1 MGSLFDWI
9 IGFGLAV
16 IGILILIVKFSRTD
30 KHDNEFGKAAHYQYI
45 IIGIFLI
52 IGGII
57 YLIKI

>member
-1 MGSLFDWI
+1 MDSLFDWI
-9 IGFGLAV
+9 IGLGLV
-16 IGILILIVKFSRTD
+16 VLGILILIVKFSRTE
-30 KHDNEFGKAAHYQYI
+30 KHDNEFGKAANYQLI

>member
-1 MGSLFDWI
+1 MDSLFDWI
-9 IGFGLAV
+9 IGIGLVV
-16 IGILILIVKFSRTD
+16 IGILILKFSRTE
-30 KHDNEFGKAAHYQYI
+30 KHDNEFGKAAHYQLI